1 MGPEQYRGRL
11 GDEEMA
17 IEEIAKDVSAARKP
31 YVCGMHYS
39 NPVPVMR
46 MLEIIYTPDT
56 SQEVIEAAK
65 VVGEDQQKIISMV
78 KDMPGTYG
86 FILNRVFAAAAKE
99 AMQLVK
105 DGSRDTATRKLSAYP
120 TCAS

>member
-1 MGPEQYRGRL
+1 M
-11 GDEEMA
+11 

-65 VVGEDQQKIISMV
+65 VVGEV
-78 KDMPGTYG
+78 TYG
-86 FILNRVFAAAAKE
+86 KG
-99 AMQLVK
+99 LVQ
-105 DGSRDTATRKLSAYP
+105 SLQRLATELIAQGQDEVTITTLRERLLEEGVGREP
-120 TCAS
+120 P